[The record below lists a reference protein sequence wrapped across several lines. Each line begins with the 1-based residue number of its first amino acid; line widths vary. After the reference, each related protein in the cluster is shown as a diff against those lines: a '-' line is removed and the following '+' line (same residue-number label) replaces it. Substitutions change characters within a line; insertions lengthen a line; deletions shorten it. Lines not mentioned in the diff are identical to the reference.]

1 MKFSISA
8 VWDDTVR
15 MLRAN
20 ASLLLAI
27 AGVFLFLPAVVSAYL
42 APPPTG
48 GSEGVTRATMMTYY
62 VENAPAL
69 LLVQIIGFLGNLAL
83 LILCLD
89 EGRPTVGGAIR
100 GAFVLLPFYF
110 LASLLS
116 GVMVGLGL
124 LLLILPG
131 LYLLGRLAVTGPV
144 VVAERVRN
152 PLTVVKRSFALT
164 KGRGWSVASLILIL
178 LVTYLVVNLAVVTVF
193 GSIFLLIDRAAG
205 GDGVGALLLLILQGV
220 AGAAF
225 QTVLIVLLASL
236 YRRLVPAEGSTS
248 GI

>member
-15 MLRAN
+15 MLRTN

-27 AGVFLFLPAVVSAYL
+27 AGVFLFLPAVLSSYL

-48 GSEGVTRATMMTYY
+48 GNEGVTPAMMMGYY
-62 VENAPAL
+62 ADNALAL
-69 LLVQIIGFLGNLAL
+69 LLVQLVGFIGNLAL

-89 EGRPTVGGAIR
+89 GGRPTVGGAIR
-100 GAFVLLPFYF
+100 GAVVLLPAYF

-116 GVMVGLGL
+116 GAIVGLGL
-124 LLLILPG
+124 ILFVLTG
-131 LYLLGRLAVTGPV
+131 LYLLGRLAVTGPI

-152 PLTVVKRSFALT
+152 PLTVIKRSFAIT
-164 KGRGWSVASLILIL
+164 KGRGWAIASLILIV

-193 GSIFLLIDRAAG
+193 GSIFLLLDRAAG
-205 GDGVGALLLLILQGV
+205 AGGVGALLLLILQSV

-236 YRRLVPAEGSTS
+236 YRRLVAPEPQTS